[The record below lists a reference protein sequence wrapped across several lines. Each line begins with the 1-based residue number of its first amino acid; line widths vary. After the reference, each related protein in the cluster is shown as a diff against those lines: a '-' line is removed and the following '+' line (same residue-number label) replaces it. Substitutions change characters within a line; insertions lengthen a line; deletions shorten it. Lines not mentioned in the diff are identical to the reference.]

1 MRNRCPVSNFF
12 SIWKTLLSIWK
23 MVFTFNWQT
32 GEAQCFNCEKICA
45 CAQQFQTSNNKQS
58 IFIYEVII
66 LKINF
71 LQNNYEWMVMIL
83 HVICGLFSNVFVFL
97 NIFFVKWFVYIFCQ
111 LRFAILLLMKCQNS
125 QIGIFC
131 QAKYGLVVDFF
142 KIKIIVPS
150 TQKQLFAVVN
160 LSHLFF

>member
-1 MRNRCPVSNFF
+1 
-12 SIWKTLLSIWK
+12 
-23 MVFTFNWQT
+23 
-32 GEAQCFNCEKICA
+32 
-45 CAQQFQTSNNKQS
+45 
-58 IFIYEVII
+58 
-66 LKINF
+66 
-71 LQNNYEWMVMIL
+71 MIL
-83 HVICGLFSNVFVFL
+83 HVICGLFSDVFVFL

-131 QAKYGLVVDFF
+131 QAKYGQVVDFF
-142 KIKIIVPS
+142 KIKIIVPL